1 MPAHLIS
8 YDGGGL
14 LKFGLFILPYIS
26 PDIIL
31 ANMMKSM
38 LQELDNNLLSKDNFI
53 HEQTAKLVEKD
64 KIIQNNKAEIERIEK
79 KNRAQE
85 HKVEN

>member
-14 LKFGLFILPYIS
+14 LKSGLFILPYIS
-26 PDIIL
+26 PDFIL

-38 LQELDNNLLSKDNFI
+38 LQELDNNLLSKENFI